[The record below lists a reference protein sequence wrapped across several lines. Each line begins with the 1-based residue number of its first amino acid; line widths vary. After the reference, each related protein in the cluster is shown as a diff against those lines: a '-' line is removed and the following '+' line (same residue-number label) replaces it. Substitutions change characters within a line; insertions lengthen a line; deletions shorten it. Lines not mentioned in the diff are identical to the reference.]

1 MRCNEFDELASL
13 SISGELDAARR
24 RDFDQ
29 HLAGCSTC
37 TSLLERQVRADNL
50 LRLSLATLAVPTAAV
65 QSRVRARIHA
75 APWWRQFQTRRFQLA
90 LASTL
95 VVIATIFFL
104 RSRLDSGAVYLFD
117 TAAADHVECVVER
130 MEKPGWLTDL
140 REVEQLAV
148 QIVGDA
154 RPVRSLAPAGYT
166 LVKARPCRLEGKAKT
181 WLHMI
186 YSRGAREISFF
197 IRNTRLSP
205 ESKGQLALTADLS
218 SQSVGEFE
226 VVGFQRGVYGIV
238 FVADLSRREALQIAG
253 AAADWIS

>member
-1 MRCNEFDELASL
+1 
-13 SISGELDAARR
+13 
-24 RDFDQ
+24 
-29 HLAGCSTC
+29 
-37 TSLLERQVRADNL
+37 
-50 LRLSLATLAVPTAAV
+50 
-65 QSRVRARIHA
+65 
-75 APWWRQFQTRRFQLA
+75 
-90 LASTL
+90 
-95 VVIATIFFL
+95 VIATIFFL